1 MSLHSRK
8 LNLISYISELKD
20 EKFFEEIEKY
30 ILKKQPKEPNPDF
43 EPFTVDEL
51 IERVK
56 KSENDFKHG
65 RFKTQ
70 EELEK
75 ISGKWE

>member
-1 MSLHSRK
+1 MSLRTRK
-8 LNLISYISELKD
+8 LNLITYISELKD
-20 EKFFEEIEKY
+20 EKFFKEVENY
-30 ILKKQPKEPNPDF
+30 ILKKQPKNPNPDF

-56 KSENDFKHG
+56 KSERDFKEG
-65 RFKTQ
+65 KFKTQ

-75 ISGKWE
+75 SSANW